1 MVKEVDDQPLFN
13 SISEHVYHIS
23 KWYDKLLHL
32 PPLNR
37 HCKEHPDLSSP
48 TEVDEIRP
56 TLFFCS
62 HQFQT
67 LSFSAQFIYR
77 EKEKKNSPCQTLW
90 NNKNRAL
97 HRKQGKSDNWFTN
110 EKLKKKRWHFDM
122 NLPLRKDY
130 KMDLTYVVAPITLIY
145 ISSQLCLW

>member
-77 EKEKKNSPCQTLW
+77 EKEKKIVHVRPYETIKTGHSTE
-90 NNKNRAL
+90 NRA
-97 HRKQGKSDNWFTN
+97 
-110 EKLKKKRWHFDM
+110 
-122 NLPLRKDY
+122 NL
-130 KMDLTYVVAPITLIY
+130 ITD
-145 ISSQLCLW
+145 SQMKN